1 MAIQMTVKLVKEL
14 PDGSAIVTIDMNE
27 ETKEYLIGEGF
38 LATIKRAVDT
48 SESKVPDDV
57 LFDVPLPTTKKRKSK

>member
-1 MAIQMTVKLVKEL
+1 MAIQMTVKMLKEL

-38 LATIKRAVDT
+38 LATIKRALDT
-48 SESKVPDDV
+48 SESKIPDGIE
-57 LFDVPLPTTKKRKSK
+57 LAPTKKKRKAK